1 MKAQNRETGEAVAIK
16 YISNVFT
23 HYYSFKKVM
32 REIQILRELTKMKGN
47 LFTTKLIEVLVP
59 SNKDFNEIFVVMDYK
74 SSDLKKLIS
83 S

>member
-1 MKAQNRETGEAVAIK
+1 MKAQNRTTGEIVAIK
-16 YISNVFT
+16 HISNVFV

-59 SNKDFNEIFVVMDYK
+59 NSKEYNEIFIVMDYK

-83 S
+83 